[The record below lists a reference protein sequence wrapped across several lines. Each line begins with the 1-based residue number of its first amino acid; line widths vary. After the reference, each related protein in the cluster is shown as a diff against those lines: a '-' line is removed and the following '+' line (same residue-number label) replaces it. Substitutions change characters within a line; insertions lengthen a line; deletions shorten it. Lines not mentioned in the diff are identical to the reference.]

1 MSTHINR
8 RRFLETA
15 ATAAVTFT
23 ILPRHVLGGK
33 NYVAPSDIVN
43 FAYIG
48 TGTEGIREIFPFLST
63 PNVRVVAICDPQ
75 KDAIGYRDWSP
86 NGTKNQIRMMT
97 KKADWEPGGDNTIP
111 GGRECGKSIVE
122 TFYANN
128 HPEYKYKECK
138 AYADVRQLFDKEK
151 NIDAVKIMTPDH
163 LHGVLCMASM
173 KRGKHVM
180 VHKPLSN
187 RLLEGKKVIEYA
199 RNSNVITHLT
209 PWDANGSM
217 DQVMTWIDGGVIGN
231 LKEIHNWTNRPV
243 WPQYDTL
250 PTDNS
255 PIPFGFDWDLW
266 LGPEADRPYSPD
278 YTNMVFRGWY
288 DFGGGSMADM
298 GHYSLW
304 VVFKALQL
312 EKPTLIVPNLTHVT
326 AFNGVV
332 PFQIKND
339 FSFPTACSVRF
350 AYPAKGSRP
359 AVDLIWYDGGIR
371 PAIPDELLAQNKEL
385 EPEGMLFVGDKG
397 KILAGFHVDNPQILS
412 GTRMETATP
421 PPRQDEVTRYTAAI
435 QTFINGIKS
444 TQQYTGSFREAE
456 DITEAINLYSVALR
470 SRSAL
475 RYDPATRTITNNSD
489 ANKYLSREYR
499 PGWDL
504 DTI

>member
-1 MSTHINR
+1 MTSSSR
-8 RRFLETA
+8 RSIDRRKFMQISA
-15 ATAAVTFT
+15 ASALGFT

-33 NYVAPSDIVN
+33 NYVAPSDTLN

-75 KDAIGYRDWSP
+75 KDAIGYKDWSP
-86 NGTKNQIRMMT
+86 NGTKNQIRAMI
-97 KKADWEPGGDNTIP
+97 KKANWEPGGDNTIP

-122 TFYANN
+122 TYYANN

-138 AYADVRQLFDKEK
+138 AYADVRELFDKEK
-151 NIDAVKIMTPDH
+151 GIDAIKIMTPDH
-163 LHGVLCMASM
+163 LHGVLCMAAM

-199 RNSNVITHLT
+199 RNSKVITHLT

-217 DQVMTWIDGGVIGN
+217 DQVMTWINAGVIGN

-250 PTDNS
+250 PTDNP

-266 LGPEADRPYSPD
+266 LGPEADRSYSPN

-312 EKPTLIVPNLTHVT
+312 EKPTLVVPNYTHVT

-332 PFQIKND
+332 PFQIQND

-350 AYPAKGSRP
+350 KYPANGSRGP
-359 AVDLIWYDGGIR
+359 VDLIWYDGGIR
-371 PAIPDELLAQNKEL
+371 PAIPDELLDQNKEL
-385 EPEGMLFVGDKG
+385 QPEGMMFVGDKG

-412 GTRMETATP
+412 GTHMESATP
-421 PPRQDEVTRYTAAI
+421 APHQSEV
-435 QTFINGIKS
+435 
-444 TQQYTGSFREAE
+444 
-456 DITEAINLYSVALR
+456 
-470 SRSAL
+470 
-475 RYDPATRTITNNSD
+475 
-489 ANKYLSREYR
+489 
-499 PGWDL
+499 
-504 DTI
+504 